1 MAKIYA
7 ECNIVISPAL
17 VAKPRRK
24 RSAEVNMDI
33 RTSQGVNAAPQPI
46 TLVIKGENFARVM
59 ELMTAYH
66 KPDDEL
72 AAAIRKSVL
81 ASEVEGKTDEEV
93 AAWARQNVIDELQG
107 MA

>member
-7 ECNIVISPAL
+7 ECNIVISPLLA
-17 VAKPRRK
+17 AKAGRK
-24 RSAEVNMDI
+24 RMAAVDMEIISSQSAN
-33 RTSQGVNAAPQPI
+33 TPKPI
-46 TLVIKGENFARVM
+46 TLVIKDGDFARVM
-59 ELMTAYH
+59 ELMTAYR

>member
-17 VAKPRRK
+17 VAKPGRK

-33 RTSQGVNAAPQPI
+33 VSGMNAGTKPI